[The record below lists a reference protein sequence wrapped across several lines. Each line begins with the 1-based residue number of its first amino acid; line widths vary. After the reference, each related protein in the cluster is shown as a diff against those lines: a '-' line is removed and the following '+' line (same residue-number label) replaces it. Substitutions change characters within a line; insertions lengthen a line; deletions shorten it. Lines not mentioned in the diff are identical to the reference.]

1 MEFISK
7 HVLFTVTCSNNV
19 KDAKEENVSKKR
31 VMGGCGGREWKVKTY
46 NYVTILKN
54 IKINIRFNQ
63 YILRHFYI
71 NVFKHNLYNLFD
83 KIYM

>member
-1 MEFISK
+1 
-7 HVLFTVTCSNNV
+7 
-19 KDAKEENVSKKR
+19 
-31 VMGGCGGREWKVKTY
+31 MGGCGGREWKVKTY